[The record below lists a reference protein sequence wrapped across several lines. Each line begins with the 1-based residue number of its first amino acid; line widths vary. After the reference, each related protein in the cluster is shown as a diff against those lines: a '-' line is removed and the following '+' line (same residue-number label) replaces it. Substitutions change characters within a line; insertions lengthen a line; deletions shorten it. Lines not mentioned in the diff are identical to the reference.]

1 MNRCPDPGAIR
12 AALDGERA
20 DVERHLHHCEAC
32 RRRAEEL
39 GDDAAFAA
47 VAFAATVPAADTDA
61 ALGRWRAEQVVVPLQ
76 RREPHRGPGLGRAA
90 VALLLAVVTAGV
102 LATPTGR
109 AAAASLLERF
119 RAERVAVVP
128 FDVASVDPKAIEA
141 LARVAEV
148 EGADRIARRQVPD
161 AASASAVAGFDVA
174 PLDAGALPA
183 AVRGRVRV
191 IAQAPQT
198 VRVTFPDHADVPPA
212 MRDVVLVLDVPGVVV
227 QTIEGRDGEPVVV
240 RGEAGSLEVGVEG
253 GASLAEVRNALL
265 SLPGLP
271 AETVAALREIED
283 WETTLPLPVPV
294 GDIAWEETT
303 VAGHPAVAFGD
314 ESGLGSALLWHD
326 GDHFV
331 GVGGRLPLSQVRQL
345 AEAG

>member
-1 MNRCPDPGAIR
+1 MTLCPDPGAVR

-20 DVERHLHHCEAC
+20 DVERHLQDCEDC

-47 VAFAATVPAADTDA
+47 LALSGPVPTTDADA
-61 ALGRWRAEQVVVPLQ
+61 ALARWRAEQVVVPLQ
-76 RREPHRGPGLGRAA
+76 RREPRRWPRLGRVA
-90 VALLLAVVTAGV
+90 VALLVMVGGGV

-128 FDVASVDPKAIEA
+128 FDVASVDPEAIEA

-148 EGADRIARRQVPD
+148 EGVDRIARRQVPD
-161 AASASAVAGFDVA
+161 VAAASAIAGFDVE

-183 AVRGRVRV
+183 AVTGPVRV

-198 VRVTFPDHADVPPA
+198 VRVTFPDHADVPRG
-212 MRDVVLVLDVPGVVV
+212 MRDAVLVLDVPGVVL
-227 QTIEGRDGEPVVV
+227 QTISGRDGEPVVI
-240 RGEAGSLEVGVEG
+240 RGEAGSLEVSVEG
-253 GASLAEVRNALL
+253 GASLAQVRAALL

-271 AETVAALREIED
+271 PETVAALREIED
-283 WETTLPLPVPV
+283 WDTTLPLPVPV
-294 GDIAWEETT
+294 DHIAWEETT
-303 VAGHPAVAFGD
+303 VAGRRALAFGD
-314 ESGLGSALLWHD
+314 ESGLASALLWHE